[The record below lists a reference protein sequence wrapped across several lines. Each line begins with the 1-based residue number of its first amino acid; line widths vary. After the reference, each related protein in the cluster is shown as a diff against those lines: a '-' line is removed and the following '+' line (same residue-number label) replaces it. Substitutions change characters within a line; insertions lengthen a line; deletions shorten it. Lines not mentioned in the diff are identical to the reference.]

1 MSDGNGIP
9 NTSDTRARLQGLNAL
24 DRTLAEQ
31 RYGRATPVPEPTPS
45 RSLRVEAGLAALE
58 EAEREREAL
67 RGALAQAETDLRGVR
82 AELDMV
88 NLAHTRVLGEM
99 DRYQRDRDE
108 AVTKLAAAVTKLAA
122 VEAIYDAVL
131 VIMQRHRGAI
141 QKDDAPNPEDY

>member
-1 MSDGNGIP
+1 MSDGNGLP
-9 NTSDTRARLQGLNAL
+9 NTSDTRARLAGLESL
-24 DRTLAEQ
+24 DRVMEQ
-31 RYGRATPVPEPTPS
+31 KRMLREMMPPEATPS

-67 RGALAQAETDLRGVR
+67 RSALAQAETDLRGVR

-88 NLAHTRVLGEM
+88 NLAHTRALGEM
-99 DRYQRDRDE
+99 DRYQRDRDD
-108 AVTKLAAAVTKLAA
+108 AVTKLAA

-131 VIMQRHRGAI
+131 TIMQRHRDAT